1 MSSGYGVN
9 GEMVKMTERKED
21 WVKIQTPDNKEMI
34 ASANYIKKLL
44 TIGVFDVENLNRKI
58 EDLNN
63 RIKVLERPQKKKRIL
78 KLLETGE
85 WHNRSWLEN
94 HVPHVTYW
102 MIRELIDEL
111 CSEGKLQTKKSGTQP
126 LYTKK

>member
-1 MSSGYGVN
+1 
-9 GEMVKMTERKED
+9 MVKMTKRKKD
-21 WVKIQTPDNKEMI
+21 WIQIKTPDNKEMI
-34 ASANYIKKLL
+34 ASPSYIKELL
-44 TIGVFDVENLNRKI
+44 NIDVFDVENLNRII
-58 EDLNN
+58 EDLKN

-94 HVPHVTYW
+94 RVPHVTYW

-111 CSEGKLQTKKSGTQP
+111 CSEGKLQTKKSGTQK
-126 LYTKK
+126 LFTVK